1 MRVTTLGRLE
11 GFPRRTWERVLAQKG
26 GRRLKQARSADV
38 VIVGA
43 GAAARPEETL
53 AAEVSALRRQGKAI
67 ISERAFFR
75 RLGLLPPLGG
85 EPRTLTSK
93 ELASRAK
100 VLSER
105 LDLFVLLD
113 IVEGEDGLFGFRA
126 LKAAMQA
133 GTLLKGGAALRDVAY
148 ACNRMREKLGVAEPL
163 SALALA
169 TDADGRLV
177 LRSQGSFAEFDGQLR
192 LGLQGSAASAADL
205 LTEAEDARALGRTA
219 GAIAILRRA
228 LAIAPKDLDVLF
240 ELGSLLCEEGE
251 CEEGTKLLRRATTIR
266 PDFAD
271 AWYNIGHAAER
282 EKRPRAARSAYERAV
297 AADPSWPDAHYNLG
311 MLALDDERFGD
322 AIERFEA
329 YLALDPSS
337 EWAGKARKAL
347 ALARMSLVKR
357 VGT

>member
-11 GFPRRTWERVLAQKG
+11 SFPRRTWERVLAQKG

-38 VIVGA
+38 VVVGA

-53 AAEVSALRRQGKAI
+53 AAEIGALRRQGKTV
-67 ISERAFFR
+67 ISERTFFR
-75 RLGLLPPLGG
+75 RLGLLPPLGA
-85 EPRTLTSK
+85 EPRTLSSE

-100 VLSER
+100 VLGER

-113 IVEGEDGLFGFRA
+113 VVEGEDGLFGFRA
-126 LKAAMQA
+126 LKAAIQA
-133 GTLLKGGAALRDVAY
+133 GTLIKGGATLRDVAY
-148 ACNRMREKLGVAEPL
+148 ACNRMREKLGVSEPL

-177 LRSQGSFAEFDGQLR
+177 LRSQSSFAEFDGQLR

-205 LTEAEDARALGRTA
+205 LTEAEDARTQGRTA
-219 GAIAILRRA
+219 AAITILRRA
-228 LAIAPKDLDVLF
+228 LAVAPKDLDVLF
-240 ELGSLLCEEGE
+240 ELGSLLCEEGN
-251 CEEGTKLLRRATTIR
+251 CEEGAKLLRRATSIR

-271 AWYNIGHAAER
+271 AWYNIGHAAEQ
-282 EKRPRAARSAYERAV
+282 EMRPRAARSAYERAV

-311 MLALDDERFGD
+311 MLALDDERYGD
-322 AIERFEA
+322 AVERFEA

>member
-26 GRRLKQARSADV
+26 GRRLKQARTADV
-38 VIVGA
+38 VVVGA
-43 GAAARPEETL
+43 GAASRPEDVL
-53 AAEVSALRRQGKAI
+53 ATEIQALREHGKTI
-67 ISERAFFR
+67 LSERGFFR
-75 RLGLLPPLGG
+75 RLGLLPPLGE
-85 EPRTLTSK
+85 EPRTLSSG

-100 VLSER
+100 VSSQR

-113 IVEGEDGLFGFRA
+113 VVEGEEGRFGFRA
-126 LKAAMQA
+126 LKAAIQA
-133 GTLLKGGAALRDVAY
+133 ATLIEGGAALRDVAY
-148 ACNRMREKLGVAEPL
+148 ACNRMRAKLGVAEPL

-169 TDADGRLV
+169 TDAEGRLV
-177 LRSQGSFAEFDGQLR
+177 LRSQGALAEFDGQLR
-192 LGLQGSAASAADL
+192 LGLQGSAANAADL
-205 LTEAEDARALGRTA
+205 LTEAEDARAQGRPA
-219 GAIAILRRA
+219 AAIAVLRRA

-271 AWYNIGHAAER
+271 AWYNIGHAAEQ

-311 MLALDDERFGD
+311 MLALDDERYGE
-322 AIERFEA
+322 AVERFEA
-329 YLALDPSS
+329 YLALDQSS
-337 EWAGKARKAL
+337 EWAAKARKAL
-347 ALARMSLVKR
+347 ALARISLVKR